1 VWVYSLFLFARAD
14 LNQEL
19 RALDDQTTKMIL
31 SLLAIEN
38 GKAIGHILFTKA
50 QLESTAEVNI
60 SILGARDGGCYSSTL
75 I

>member
-38 GKAIGHILFTKA
+38 GKAIGHILFTKV
-50 QLESTAEVNI
+50 QLESLQKLI
-60 SILGARDGGCYSSTL
+60 YQSLARVMVGV
-75 I
+75 IHPH